1 MVTGA
6 SGQLGSQIV
15 ASVPAQWRII
25 TPTSVDLNFLQP
37 DRLSDFVRSN
47 RPDVVINCAAYTDVD
62 GAETAPET
70 AMAVNAT
77 AATALATVGREVGAR
92 VVHVS
97 TDYVFDGTA
106 DAPYPEDA
114 PISGL
119 GVYGRSKA
127 AGEAGVLAAGGTVVR
142 TAWLYAPGH
151 RNFVS
156 TILRLAASGGP
167 LRVVDD
173 QLGQPTYAADLAE
186 RLIAMVQVGFPAGIY
201 HGTNSGETSWFGFAE
216 EIVRL
221 WGIPVEVQPV
231 TSDEFPRPAPRPAYS
246 VLGHEAWA
254 ALGMTPMRDWR
265 AALADAHGHHR
276 DGFLSDFS

>member
-6 SGQLGSQIV
+6 SGQLGGLLV
-15 ASVPAQWRII
+15 ASAPPDWQLI
-25 TPTSVDLNFLQP
+25 TPTSADLDFRQP
-37 DRLSDFVRSN
+37 DQLTAFVRSR

-62 GAETAPET
+62 GAEADPDT
-70 AMAVNAT
+70 AMAVNAV
-77 AATALATVGREVGAR
+77 AATALADASGDIGTRLL
-92 VVHVS
+92 HVS

-119 GVYGRSKA
+119 GAYGRSKA
-127 AGEAGVLAAGGTVVR
+127 AGETGVLAAGGTVVR

-156 TILRLAASGGP
+156 TILRLAANGGP

-186 RLIAMVQVGFPAGIY
+186 RLIAMVQTSAPAGIY
-201 HGTNSGETSWFGFAE
+201 HGTNSGETSWFGFAQ

-221 WGIPVEVQPV
+221 WGIPVEVQAV

-246 VLGHEAWA
+246 VLGHTAWA
-254 ALGMTPMRDWR
+254 CLGMTPMRDWR
-265 AALADAHGHHR
+265 VALAEAHDHHR